1 MTGPKCFLPQSPS
14 ATRPAVPYLR
24 VFLLLTGLAI
34 PFTGARAQEDEA
46 LVKYRQMIMK
56 TLGVNM
62 GAIGAILKNKLPF
75 TQNIATHAKA
85 LQAASTLAEGAF
97 EKKITEG
104 KTDAK
109 PEIWQQWEKF
119 AAAAKQLGEESGTLA
134 EIAQSGDGDAIGAQV
149 KKVGE
154 ACGAC
159 HKPFRKPKEERFQ
172 R

>member
-1 MTGPKCFLPQSPS
+1 MTGPKRFLRQSPT
-14 ATRPAVPYLR
+14 ATGLAVPHLR

-34 PFTGARAQEDEA
+34 PFAGAHAQDEA
-46 LVKYRQMIMK
+46 LVKYRQVVMK
-56 TLGVNM
+56 AHGVHM

-75 TQNIATHAKA
+75 TQNIATHARS
-85 LQAASTLAEGAF
+85 LQAVSGLAVSAF
-97 EKKITEG
+97 EKKITAG

-119 AAAAKQLGEESGTLA
+119 AAAAKQVAKESGTLA
-134 EIAQSGDGDAIGAQV
+134 KIAQSGADRAVIGAQV

-154 ACGAC
+154 ACGTC
-159 HKPFRKPKEERFQ
+159 HKSFRKAKEERYK